1 MQRFELMH
9 WLHST
14 YDEMSPEEE
23 AEIIAEAEKGS
34 QQIREGKWVSLEELR
49 QQARTWTSK

>member
-1 MQRFELMH
+1 MQRFELIN

-49 QQARTWTSK
+49 HQARTWTSK